1 MTKKSFFARHK
12 KLWIILTI
20 VLILV
25 IWMGSCIS
33 KTMKQ
38 SAQMLA
44 NMSKRETAVVE
55 RRDINDVVATTGAV
69 VSKDSK
75 AISAEVNN
83 VIVESVSV
91 KVGDHVNAGDV
102 ICILDSSDLKA
113 DLENANKEYSVS
125 QKTNSLSM
133 SSAKKELQEAK
144 ETKNRTVTRQDE
156 AVAKVKKEYD
166 NAIEKTK
173 AAKNTYEDAKKK
185 TWETENAL
193 AETRQKLS
201 ELGEAPSI
209 SGSVS
214 GSDAGVIVMTE
225 DERQAMYDQL
235 KESEATLMQAL
246 EQFGQAES
254 LALNEYNAA
263 AVAEDKCK
271 EAYETSIETKDDTI
285 RTQDSGIEKMQDS
298 IKKTE
303 LSASV
308 GDYKT
313 LSGIETLEEQIE
325 NCVVT
330 APISGII
337 TELKVEPGDRYTGTP
352 IALIEDVTAYEIE
365 TAVDEF
371 SISKVEVGQKAVIKT
386 NGTGDDILEGV
397 VKSISPKA
405 INAGT
410 GDVYYRV
417 IIDLLTKEDRLRLDM
432 TAKVSI
438 VVGGAENVL
447 VVPYDAVF
455 EDEDGRF
462 YVEVKD
468 DNPVATSDATNN
480 ANGLPMEQ
488 TKKIYVTKGTESSF
502 YTEIM
507 GDEIKEGMEV
517 LLPKTQANDFMQMLQ
532 EEMGGM

>member
-1 MTKKSFFARHK
+1 MVKKSFFARHK

-25 IWMGSCIS
+25 VWMGSCVA
-33 KTMKQ
+33 KAMKQ
-38 SAQMLA
+38 SAEMLA

-55 RRDINDVVATTGAV
+55 RRDINDVVATTGSV
-69 VSKDSK
+69 VSKESK
-75 AISAEVNN
+75 LISAEVNN
-83 VIVESVSV
+83 VKVESVSV

-102 ICILDSSDLKA
+102 ICILDATDLQA
-113 DLENANKEYSVS
+113 ELDNANKEYSVS
-125 QKTNSLSM
+125 KKTNNLSM
-133 SSAKKELQEAK
+133 NSAKKELKEAK
-144 ETKNRTVTRQDE
+144 ESKERTITRQDE
-156 AVAKVKKEYD
+156 TVAKVKKEYD
-166 NAIEKTK
+166 NAVENTK
-173 AAKNTYEDAKKK
+173 KAKNTYEDAKRK

-193 AETRQKLS
+193 AETRQKLA
-201 ELGEAPSI
+201 ELEALI
-209 SGSVS
+209 TVSGSVS
-214 GSDAGVIVMTE
+214 GSDADVAAMT
-225 DERQAMYDQL
+225 DEEKQALYNQL
-235 KESEATLMQAL
+235 KESEGSLQQAL

-254 LALNEYNAA
+254 LALTEYNAA
-263 AVAEDKCK
+263 AVTEDKCK
-271 EAYETSIETKDDTI
+271 EAYETSIQTKDDTI
-285 RTQDSGIEKMQDS
+285 RTQDSS
-298 IKKTE
+298 IDKLQEGVTKSE

-313 LSGIETLEEQIE
+313 LSGIESLEEQIA

-330 APISGII
+330 APISGIV

-352 IALIEDVTAYEIE
+352 IALIEDVTAYEIS
-365 TAVDEF
+365 TAVDEY
-371 SISKVEVGQKAVIKT
+371 SISKVEVGQKAVVKT
-386 NGTGDDILEGV
+386 NGTGDDVLEGV
-397 VKSISPKA
+397 VKEVSPKA
-405 INAGT
+405 VEGQ

-417 IIDLLTKEDRLRLDM
+417 TIELLTKEDRLRLDM
-432 TAKVSI
+432 TAKISI

-468 DNPVATSDATNN
+468 ENAAVSADAVKNN
-480 ANGLPMEQ
+480 GGLPLDQ

-502 YTEIM
+502 YTEII